1 MAVTGLKLTLL
12 LLICIYQ
19 AQCNVCK
26 MKSMQDRPVCAKGQH
41 KDHHVFMDSNQT
53 WDQGDQGV
61 SDPVLVAEEPKNIS
75 SADVSHGDNWVGF
88 SNDSVVGDVSTTTV
102 DQDVFEPDYR
112 EGSGSEQQDPANSTF
127 WPSAPD
133 RGNITSMVNV
143 TRRER
148 VFGGCPQLSWEGA
161 AVTITIAVCVVAIL
175 YGTTCITW
183 DIVEWCKGDVGKPRD
198 ENQLCYHFRRVWWV
212 CTVPRAQQRQWRVTQ
227 DRRWR
232 ERNVRQVV
240 PAPVLGGSGLCD
252 NDGFQQIE
260 LGVM

>member
-1 MAVTGLKLTLL
+1 MAVTGLMLKLL
-12 LLICIYQ
+12 LLVCIYQ

-26 MKSMQDRPVCAKGQH
+26 MRSMQNRPVCARGQQQ
-41 KDHHVFMDSNQT
+41 DNHVVMDSNHS
-53 WDQGDQGV
+53 DQGV
-61 SDPVLVAEEPKNIS
+61 SGDPVLVAEKPMNIS
-75 SADVSHGDNWVGF
+75 TADVNHGVNWVGL
-88 SNDSVVGDVSTTTV
+88 SNDSVNVVGNMSTTTV
-102 DQDVFEPDYR
+102 DQDVWPDYR
-112 EGSGSEQQDPANSTF
+112 EGSGSEQQQDPANSTF
-127 WPSAPD
+127 GPSAPD
-133 RGNITSMVNV
+133 RENITSMVNG

-148 VFGGCPQLSWEGA
+148 VFSGCPQLTWEGA
-161 AVTITIAVCVVAIL
+161 VVSITIAVCVGVTL
-175 YGTTCITW
+175 YGITCITW
-183 DIVEWCKGDVGKPRD
+183 DIVEWCQGKVGKPRN

-240 PAPVLGGSGLCD
+240 PAPALGGSGVCD